1 MPWTSRKDWKVC
13 GRAPGKTARIFLK
26 FPPLPIWERRN
37 WFRRSLKIW
46 KKLSGRKLICA
57 NKLMIKD
64 LFDMR
69 MNDGSRH
76 FADMPEA
83 VFFDEIADHTENL
96 EGAEITDFIT
106 DGVVEM
112 WLDFEYR
119 GHKFSVNNQLG
130 DYWFFV
136 EDADCP
142 DDILLEVCDHFRQLL
157 EK

>member
-1 MPWTSRKDWKVC
+1 
-13 GRAPGKTARIFLK
+13 
-26 FPPLPIWERRN
+26 
-37 WFRRSLKIW
+37 
-46 KKLSGRKLICA
+46 
-57 NKLMIKD
+57 MIKD

-83 VFFDEIADHTENL
+83 VFFDELADHAEKLENV
-96 EGAEITDFIT
+96 EITEFIT

-112 WLDFEYR
+112 WLDFEYHW
-119 GHKFSVNNQLG
+119 HKFSVNNQLG

-136 EDADCP
+136 EDPDCP
-142 DDILLEVCDHFRQLL
+142 DEILLEVCDHFRKLL